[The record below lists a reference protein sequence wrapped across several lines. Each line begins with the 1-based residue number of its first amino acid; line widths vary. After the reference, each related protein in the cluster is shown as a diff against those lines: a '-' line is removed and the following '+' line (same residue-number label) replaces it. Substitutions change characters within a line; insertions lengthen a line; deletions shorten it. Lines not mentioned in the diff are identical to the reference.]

1 MSYLLLGFIL
11 GIAGT
16 VIWQKQFSNL
26 PVFQQLMQRE
36 LALNGQLGSI
46 TVLKNKLEV
55 MEKRLAEMESKTTVS
70 AEQSEEKP
78 LLEVVSNNSFNS
90 NKNVQA
96 KKGDRRSTRGHVIAM
111 WKAGH
116 PLADIASET
125 RLGKGE
131 VDLIISLQ
139 SSAKKS

>member
-1 MSYLLLGFIL
+1 LGYLLIGLIL

-16 VIWQKQFSNL
+16 VFWQKQFSGL

-36 LALNGQLGSI
+36 LALNGQLGSV
-46 TVLKNKLEV
+46 TVLKKKLEM
-55 MEKRLAEMESKTTVS
+55 MEKRLAEMESKAST
-70 AEQSEEKP
+70 SEKQPEIKP
-78 LLEVVSNNSFNS
+78 PLEVVSSNNFSGT
-90 NKNVQA
+90 KNLQA
-96 KKGDRRSTRGHVIAM
+96 KKADRRSTRGHVIEM

-116 PLADIASET
+116 PLVDIASET

-131 VDLIISLQ
+131 VELIISLQ

>member
-1 MSYLLLGFIL
+1 MGYLLLGIVL

-16 VIWQKQFSNL
+16 MLWQKQFSNM
-26 PVFQQLMQRE
+26 PVFQQLMHRE

-46 TVLKNKLEV
+46 TALKKKLEV
-55 MEKRLAEMESKTTVS
+55 MEKRLADMESKTLPS
-70 AEQSEEKP
+70 AEPPEVKP
-78 LLEVVSNNSFNS
+78 PLEVVSNNSFNGT
-90 NKNVQA
+90 KNVQA
-96 KKGDRRSTRGHVIAM
+96 KKGDRRLTRGHAIEM

-131 VDLIISLQ
+131 VELIISLQ
-139 SSAKKS
+139 GSAKKS

>member
-1 MSYLLLGFIL
+1 MGYLLLGLII

-16 VIWQKQFSNL
+16 MIWQKQFSNL

-46 TVLKNKLEV
+46 TVMKKKLEM
-55 MEKRLAEMESKTTVS
+55 MEKRLAEMESKTSLS
-70 AEQSEEKP
+70 AELPEVKP
-78 LLEVVSNNSFNS
+78 MLEVVSNNSFKGS
-90 NKNVQA
+90 KNIQA
-96 KKGDRRSTRGHVIAM
+96 KNIDRRSTRGHVIEM

-131 VDLIISLQ
+131 VELIISLQ
-139 SSAKKS
+139 SSVKKS

>member
-1 MSYLLLGFIL
+1 MSYLLLGVIL

-16 VIWQKQFSNL
+16 MIWQKQFSNL

-46 TVLKNKLEV
+46 TALKKKLEV
-55 MEKRLAEMESKTTVS
+55 MEKRLVEMESKTTFS
-70 AEQSEEKP
+70 AEQSEIKP
-78 LLEVVSNNSFNS
+78 LLEVVSNNNFNS

-96 KKGDRRSTRGHVIAM
+96 KKSDRRSKRGHVIEM

>member
-1 MSYLLLGFIL
+1 MGYLFLGLIL

-16 VIWQKQFSNL
+16 MIWQKQLSNL

-46 TVLKNKLEV
+46 TALKKKLEM
-55 MEKRLAEMESKTTVS
+55 MEKRLAEMESKTAAPV
-70 AEQSEEKP
+70 EQPEVKP
-78 LLEVVSNNSFNS
+78 PLEVISSNSFSGTNNIQVS
-90 NKNVQA
+90 KV
-96 KKGDRRSTRGHVIAM
+96 DRRSTRGQVIKM

-116 PLADIASET
+116 PLAEIASET

-131 VDLIISLQ
+131 VELIISLQ
-139 SSAKKS
+139 GNAKK